1 MNRLSQNRSDR
12 LVTDLMNR
20 PATRQGDRFDEQTN
34 VRLANKTGV
43 TDLMNWLSQDKVI
56 DRGEDYFV
64 VVNRSGYT

>member
-1 MNRLSQNRSDR
+1 
-12 LVTDLMNR
+12 MNR
-20 PATRQGDRFDEQTN
+20 PATKRGDRLSQDRGDRFDEQTN

-64 VVNRSGYT
+64 VVNKSGYT